1 VLTGEAAAK
10 LRLFGSAESLTVA
23 LDARDT
29 YTRAHCDRAE
39 QLAAELGRACGVGN
53 ADLDQLRICARFHD
67 IGKIGVA
74 DAVLLKPA
82 KLNPAEWELMKA
94 HAVIGERIFRSM
106 GVPGQEQASAA
117 IRHHHESIDGSG
129 YPDGLKGDAIPL
141 LSRIML
147 IVDAYDAMAT
157 SRPYHRAR
165 AHAEVMAILVSES
178 GKKLDPEVFRSFA
191 ALIEHSPA
199 RVS

>member
-1 VLTGEAAAK
+1 MGEADRK

-23 LDARDT
+23 LDVRDS

-39 QLAAELGRACGVGN
+39 QLATELGRACGV
-53 ADLDQLRICARFHD
+53 AAAELDQLRVCARFHD

-82 KLNPAEWELMKA
+82 KLSAEEWALMKA

-106 GVPGQEQASAA
+106 GIPGHETASAA

-165 AHAEVMAILVSES
+165 THAEVMAILESES
-178 GKKLDPEVFRSFA
+178 GKKLDPEVFRAFA
-191 ALIEHSPA
+191 ALIETSPA
-199 RVS
+199 RAS